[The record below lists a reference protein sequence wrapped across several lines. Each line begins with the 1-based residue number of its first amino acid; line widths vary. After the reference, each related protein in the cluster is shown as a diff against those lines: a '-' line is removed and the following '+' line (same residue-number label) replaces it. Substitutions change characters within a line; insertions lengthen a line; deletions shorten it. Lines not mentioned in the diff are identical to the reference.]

1 MPLGRGPVK
10 TGCDL
15 GHFFSQNLATVD
27 IEIAFYIE
35 VGRLLIDRTKRGGK
49 VEQMCL

>member
-15 GHFFSQNLATVD
+15 GHFFSQNLAAVD
-27 IEIAFYIE
+27 IE